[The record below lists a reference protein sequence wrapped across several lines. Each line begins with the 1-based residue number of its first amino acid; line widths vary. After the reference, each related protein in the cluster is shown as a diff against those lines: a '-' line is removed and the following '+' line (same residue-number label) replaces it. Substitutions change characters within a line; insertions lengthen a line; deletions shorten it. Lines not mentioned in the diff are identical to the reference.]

1 MSEYEAMMRS
11 KTETGWEDEDYD
23 DYQQDYDE
31 GSEEDVDEDYKEAD
45 GDDMEEDAFPD
56 YGDEDDA
63 SNSRVVG
70 KDGTKKEEL

>member
-31 GSEEDVDEDYKEAD
+31 GSEEDVDEDSNEAD
-45 GDDMEEDAFPD
+45 GEDMEEDEFPD
-56 YGDEDDA
+56 YGDED
-63 SNSRVVG
+63 
-70 KDGTKKEEL
+70 GTKKEEL

>member
-23 DYQQDYDE
+23 DYQQDYDDA
-31 GSEEDVDEDYKEAD
+31 SEEDVDEDYNDAD
-45 GDDMEEDAFPD
+45 GDEEDAFPD
-56 YGDEDDA
+56 YGDEDDTTD
-63 SNSRVVG
+63 SKVIG

>member
-31 GSEEDVDEDYKEAD
+31 GSEEDVDEDYNEAD
-45 GDDMEEDAFPD
+45 GEDTEEKNEFPD
-56 YGDEDDA
+56 YGDDD
-63 SNSRVVG
+63 V
-70 KDGTKKEEL
+70 TKKEEL